1 MLSVKPWRTDAVIF
15 FIAVQGI
22 CLFLGAGVVG
32 LLQKAGVNGFK
43 ELDDLGSLVLSTMSF
58 QGVTWILMFAFF
70 RYHNVRWQDE
80 LGFNKPSLLRPLLLA
95 CGTVVVIL
103 LVAFPLQQLSIVLM
117 EKVGW
122 KPEDEMA
129 VSLLL
134 NATSRAAGIYLGF
147 FAVVLAPV
155 AEEFIFRGVL
165 FPYIKQLGFPKL
177 AWIGLSLVFALIH
190 GDAAIFIPLF
200 ALSLALTYLY
210 EKTDCLLAPIFAH
223 ALFNAVNLVLIKFLP
238 Q

>member
-1 MLSVKPWRTDAVIF
+1 
-15 FIAVQGI
+15 
-22 CLFLGAGVVG
+22 
-32 LLQKAGVNGFK
+32 
-43 ELDDLGSLVLSTMSF
+43 
-58 QGVTWILMFAFF
+58 
-70 RYHNVRWQDE
+70 
-80 LGFNKPSLLRPLLLA
+80 
-95 CGTVVVIL
+95 
-103 LVAFPLQQLSIVLM
+103 LQQLSIVLM

-190 GDAAIFIPLF
+190 GDAAVFIPLF
-200 ALSLALTYLY
+200 VLSLALTYLY